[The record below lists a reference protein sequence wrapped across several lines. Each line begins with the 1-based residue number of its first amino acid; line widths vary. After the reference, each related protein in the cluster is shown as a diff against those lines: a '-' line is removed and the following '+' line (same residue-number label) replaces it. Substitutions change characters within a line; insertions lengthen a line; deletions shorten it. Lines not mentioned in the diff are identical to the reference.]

1 MLGLFL
7 ARLDRVLHV
16 VRDPVKFFFKAGHE
30 FARPILKENDKAES
44 EKHKE
49 QKPEQ
54 TPDETHA
61 RTLTDWLP
69 AVNDWNTTIP
79 DRARQGRPDMLR

>member
-1 MLGLFL
+1 MVSLFL
-7 ARLDRVLHV
+7 PRLDRVLDV
-16 VRDPVKFFFKAGHE
+16 IRDPVEFFFKAGHE
-30 FARPILKENDKAES
+30 FARPVLKENDKAES

-79 DRARQGRPDMLR
+79 DTARQRRADMLR

>member
-1 MLGLFL
+1 MASLFL
-7 ARLDRVLHV
+7 PRLNRVLHV
-16 VRDPVKFFFKAGHE
+16 IRDPIEFFFEARHE
-30 FARPILKENDKAES
+30 FARPIFKKNHKAES

-61 RTLTDWLP
+61 RTLTDRLP
-69 AVNDWNTTIP
+69 AVNDWNPTIP
-79 DRARQGRPDMLR
+79 DTARPTQSSFS

>member
-1 MLGLFL
+1 MVRLFL
-7 ARLDRVLHV
+7 PRLDRVLDV
-16 VRDPVKFFFKAGHE
+16 IRDPVEFFFKAGHE
-30 FARPILKENDKAES
+30 FARPVFKENDKAES
-44 EKHKE
+44 EKHKK